1 MSFHLQCEGGIIKLR
16 SQTMLAEALRHLLKT
31 HDGKVQVDELPQLFQ
46 QEFGHL
52 SIIKEDAKIHEWIS
66 GSGTILSNACQV
78 VHLNN
83 NQWLVWAPGAYNY
96 PSRTIA
102 TMPVYSQP
110 GLMAV
115 PSTAASGSTIL
126 SPAGI
131 TNDNSHILNEHNSI
145 SSCSVIDRPIEV
157 SPPPGKKV
165 ASGTKKKNMAIKFPS
180 ASTMKAK
187 EDVVKEEDIPP
198 LIDFSSD

>member
-1 MSFHLQCEGGIIKLR
+1 MSFHPQCEGGIIKLR
-16 SQTMLAEALRHLLKT
+16 SQTMLAEALRHLLKL
-31 HDGKVQVDELPQLFQ
+31 HNGKVQVDELPQLFQ
-46 QEFGHL
+46 QVFGHL
-52 SIIKEDAKIHEWIS
+52 PIIMEDVKIHEWIS

-96 PSRTIA
+96 PTRTIA
-102 TMPVYSQP
+102 TIPVYTQP
-110 GLMAV
+110 GLSAI
-115 PSTAASGSTIL
+115 PSTAAIGTTTL

-145 SSCSVIDRPIEV
+145 SSCSVIDRPIVV
-157 SPPPGKKV
+157 SPSPGKKM
-165 ASGTKKKNMAIKFPS
+165 ASGTKKKNIAIKFPS
-180 ASTMKAK
+180 ASTMK
-187 EDVVKEEDIPP
+187 VKEEDIPP